1 MLTTGPL
8 LVGPSQ
14 EVRGTG
20 PVHMQTGYRGLPGGR
35 QILGWGGEGGC
46 GFEGAQGASVTPRR
60 LPWESGGGVRGEG
73 HQMAA
78 RGRGCRGGEGGR
90 FRRLVPAPHN
100 GKFHG
105 CGNA

>member
-35 QILGWGGEGGC
+35 QILGWGGEGGP
-46 GFEGAQGASVTPRR
+46 GVTPSGWIVAVFSVNNETR
-60 LPWESGGGVRGEG
+60 LPWGVRT
-73 HQMAA
+73 QDQK
-78 RGRGCRGGEGGR
+78 
-90 FRRLVPAPHN
+90 PAQERK
-100 GKFHG
+100 G
-105 CGNA
+105 